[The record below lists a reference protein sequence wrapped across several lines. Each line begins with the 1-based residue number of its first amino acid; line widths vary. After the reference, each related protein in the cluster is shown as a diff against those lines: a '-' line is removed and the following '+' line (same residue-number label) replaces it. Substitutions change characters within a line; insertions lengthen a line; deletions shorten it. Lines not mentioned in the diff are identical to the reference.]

1 MTLLMLYSMEVL
13 RVYDFPNQRGRRK
26 SSTFPQ
32 RIQSHRGWIQ
42 VEHTR
47 PSIQL
52 DSDSSTTSETVAAVT
67 QSSPVLI
74 GSSQLQKKRRRER
87 KLECGRARNYYN
99 LIGEYDEFASIK
111 EKWDV
116 IFKDPLLSLT
126 SLREKAIKGNVCS
139 QSLRSVCWK
148 LYLSYLPSPDISTWT
163 LTLHKERQHYADL
176 RQKYITNPN
185 TESDNDIM
193 DDLTVNNP
201 LSLDQANPWQEYFKD
216 TELRKIIKQDV
227 ERTFPDNEYFRTPE
241 TQSRLLDILFI
252 YCKMN
257 TDVSYRQG
265 MHELLAP
272 ILWVVDHESISGADG
287 FAMENSEDSII
298 KQTLNSDYVEHDSF
312 VLFSALMKAAK
323 LYYEYNDEIFNHNA
337 RLIKEAQ
344 NEVAKLT
351 PVVVKCNKIFNE
363 YLKTFDFELYE
374 HLSNLEIEPQLYGIR
389 WIRLLFG
396 REFPLNKVLI
406 LWDGMFA
413 EDPTLRIVDF
423 VCIAMI
429 LHIRDELLE
438 SDFTGCLSML
448 MTYPP
453 IDDVQLLVPQAIHLR
468 DHLSPEGGA
477 YIISENALRVGKPLP
492 APYQVYEHSRSESI
506 VPDGFVHVTKNVLE
520 SRSAAVL
527 NKAILTAVGEVKKN
541 VLRRSDIQQNYD
553 GRKQTHSELSKL
565 REQNHNFSIVVNQN
579 RLKYMRDVLNGTL
592 KDSSQNF
599 DVNYNHN
606 GPEDHDHWE
615 VVDDGVSV
623 VSVAGT
629 EDETAFV
636 SKESKFV
643 PSSSNSSTVN
653 SNVGSKSMINNN
665 HIQTKRLPSPP
676 LPPLPPPLSNSI
688 QQKQSPAS
696 VVIPKSRLKLED
708 ILNDVDNDS
717 PTGFSKSSIASN
729 SKYSWMI
736 EGCIDEDDNSLFNPK
751 RSSIASINSLS
762 SFASLNIENY
772 IDDESFKKSPFP
784 LIATSTTTSNSI
796 NSGKVDPLGATTPN
810 SSKVDV
816 HETSEAINNA
826 RKSNYTAS
834 PAAPVDDPLGLP

>member
-1 MTLLMLYSMEVL
+1 TSQQATDEVIKSSGGIQRL
-13 RVYDFPNQRGRRK
+13 TTKATKDGVVAPNG
-26 SSTFPQ
+26 STFPEL
-32 RIQSHRGWIQ
+32 IEFE
-42 VEHTR
+42 VVV
-47 PSIQL
+47 
-52 DSDSSTTSETVAAVT
+52 DVA
-67 QSSPVLI
+67 I
-74 GSSQLQKKRRRER
+74 NGN
-87 KLECGRARNYYN
+87 G
-99 LIGEYDEFASIK
+99 
-111 EKWDV
+111 
-116 IFKDPLLSLT
+116 LL
-126 SLREKAIKGNVCS
+126 
-139 QSLRSVCWK
+139 
-148 LYLSYLPSPDISTWT
+148 
-163 LTLHKERQHYADL
+163 
-176 RQKYITNPN
+176 
-185 TESDNDIM
+185 
-193 DDLTVNNP
+193 DLTFVKFGN
-201 LSLDQANPWQEYFKD
+201 
-216 TELRKIIKQDV
+216 
-227 ERTFPDNEYFRTPE
+227 RTST
-241 TQSRLLDILFI
+241 
-252 YCKMN
+252 
-257 TDVSYRQG
+257 
-265 MHELLAP
+265 
-272 ILWVVDHESISGADG
+272 LWNVI
-287 FAMENSEDSII
+287 
-298 KQTLNSDYVEHDSF
+298 
-312 VLFSALMKAAK
+312 
-323 LYYEYNDEIFNHNA
+323 
-337 RLIKEAQ
+337 
-344 NEVAKLT
+344 
-351 PVVVKCNKIFNE
+351 
-363 YLKTFDFELYE
+363 
-374 HLSNLEIEPQLYGIR
+374 
-389 WIRLLFG
+389 
-396 REFPLNKVLI
+396 LI

-579 RLKYMRDVLNGTL
+579 VEKIYKNSDDSTSHRLKYMRDVLNGTL

-688 QQKQSPAS
+688 QQKQSFISSNPNSTITAATTTTA
-696 VVIPKSRLKLED
+696 
-708 ILNDVDNDS
+708 NDNN
-717 PTGFSKSSIASN
+717 TN
-729 SKYSWMI
+729 
-736 EGCIDEDDNSLFNPK
+736 
-751 RSSIASINSLS
+751 
-762 SFASLNIENY
+762 
-772 IDDESFKKSPFP
+772 DESN
-784 LIATSTTTSNSI
+784 I
-796 NSGKVDPLGATTPN
+796 
-810 SSKVDV
+810 
-816 HETSEAINNA
+816 
-826 RKSNYTAS
+826 
-834 PAAPVDDPLGLP
+834 

>member
-1 MTLLMLYSMEVL
+1 MDVHSFE
-13 RVYDFPNQRGRRK
+13 RV
-26 SSTFPQ
+26 
-32 RIQSHRGWIQ
+32 
-42 VEHTR
+42 
-47 PSIQL
+47 
-52 DSDSSTTSETVAAVT
+52 
-67 QSSPVLI
+67 
-74 GSSQLQKKRRRER
+74 
-87 KLECGRARNYYN
+87 
-99 LIGEYDEFASIK
+99 K

-323 LYYEYNDEIFNHNA
+323 LYYEYNDEIFNRKLVKRPNTSESDNA

-429 LHIRDELLE
+429 LHVRDELLE

-448 MTYPP
+448 MAYPP

-541 VLRRSDIQQNYD
+541 VLRRSDVQQNYD
-553 GRKQTHSELSKL
+553 ETLSELSKL
-565 REQNHNFSIVVNQN
+565 REQNHNFSIVVNQTDVEKIYKN
-579 RLKYMRDVLNGTL
+579 SDDSTSHRLKYMRDVLNGTL
-592 KDSSQNF
+592 KDSNQNF

-676 LPPLPPPLSNSI
+676 LPPLPPPSSNSI

-717 PTGFSKSSIASN
+717 STGFSKSSIASN

-751 RSSIASINSLS
+751 RSSITSINSLS

-772 IDDESFKKSPFP
+772 IDDESFKKNPFP

-796 NSGKVDPLGATTPN
+796 YSGKVDPLGATTPN
-810 SSKVDV
+810 SSKIDV

-834 PAAPVDDPLGLP
+834 PTAPVDDPLGVL